1 MGTGDKSS
9 RSLDVRMR
17 QNESRSQGLS
27 CDVCD
32 EFRFSLIAAVKLA
45 TANIVSRF
53 TLYSQSG
60 AKSGAYD
67 AKFQLCFSPMKIDQS

>member
-60 AKSGAYD
+60 AKIRRLRCEMIKGTESNYN
-67 AKFQLCFSPMKIDQS
+67 